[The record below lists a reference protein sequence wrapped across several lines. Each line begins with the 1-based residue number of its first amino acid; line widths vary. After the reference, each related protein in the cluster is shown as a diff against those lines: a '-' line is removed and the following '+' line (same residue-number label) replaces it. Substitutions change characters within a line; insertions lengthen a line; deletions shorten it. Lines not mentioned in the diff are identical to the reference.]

1 MAPFWT
7 FEWTKVCTTHKP
19 NAVGTLCDRDNT
31 TLCERSNESA
41 RGRCERMKRVECEWR
56 QETQRVNKNHFIC
69 CARCSMPA
77 YVCSCVCACLSSG
90 GSCACRCSVCE
101 RERYQP
107 QRLALK
113 QTLPIQFETRYRL
126 GICACVFHCF
136 PPIWFIFII
145 IFLFFSEIKNIFNLW
160 KRKRTSFWLFTPYIH
175 LIFVSNVNEWRVFIK
190 FKNWLLEFHIIA
202 SRLYSKSTN
211 FFSLHEI
218 RGKKSQLRCEL

>member
-1 MAPFWT
+1 
-7 FEWTKVCTTHKP
+7 
-19 NAVGTLCDRDNT
+19 
-31 TLCERSNESA
+31 
-41 RGRCERMKRVECEWR
+41 
-56 QETQRVNKNHFIC
+56 
-69 CARCSMPA
+69 MPA

-202 SRLYSKSTN
+202 SRLYSKSTKI
-211 FFSLHEI
+211 FSLHEI
-218 RGKKSQLRCEL
+218 RGKKNPITVRIISTSLVHSKGEPGHKNENNLQWMKTDIYQSCLSIIQHFLVFEMRALNNARMKLVCEVISCWN